1 MHLPWLP
8 IQQPFSS
15 VVQQSERLWDTGD
28 CTGVLVPEGHRDG
41 AVVPF
46 ERVWVSLVL
55 VDCACGAVTLYL
67 PCQRSTSRLREGLP
81 ARLGLPCAPPPPP
94 LPGAVGPIPSRVGVI
109 IHGVSAVNHFRNHEV
124 HKVCGSTPQHS
135 SSVTLI
141 SR

>member
-55 VDCACGAVTLYL
+55 VDCACGQLHFTSLVKGAQADCAKG
-67 PCQRSTSRLREGLP
+67 CQLGWGCPVRPLRHRSQEQWDP
-81 ARLGLPCAPPPPP
+81 FP
-94 LPGAVGPIPSRVGVI
+94 LELA
-109 IHGVSAVNHFRNHEV
+109 
-124 HKVCGSTPQHS
+124 
-135 SSVTLI
+135 
-141 SR
+141 